1 MLTSPSLTLPLR
13 QQQLYAALANKGDVS
28 FDVLCA
34 ALERNPEST
43 CSPHEW
49 LGPYVT
55 RLNRRLAKRGLK
67 VTPGDLKGTFRLTV
81 L

>member
-1 MLTSPSLTLPLR
+1 MLTSAPALPRRL
-13 QQQLYAALANKGDVS
+13 QQLYDAMANKGDVA
-28 FDVLCA
+28 FDALCD
-34 ALERNPEST
+34 ALERGADST

-67 VTPGDLKGTFRLTV
+67 VIPGDLKGTFRLTV